1 MSQKK
6 RRPIAL
12 LAIVAIASLTGCAGV
27 DVGKTSGTEDRVSKL
42 NTMRVAT
49 TRDIAFE
56 KASSAFAA
64 KDFLTAHDLWLPL
77 AERGM
82 SHAQTAIAYLY
93 ATGQGVP
100 QNDTEALSWFTKA
113 AQQGDADAQ
122 NNLGYMYSQGR
133 GTKVNREQAIKWYLE
148 AAQRGHRTA
157 QQNLFALT
165 NDGLQRKSVAPPTA
179 EIVRIKAHEGEAL
192 YQFLYGMSY
201 LVGNGAQEIDET
213 SAVNWVKKA
222 ADQNFA
228 AAEHQLGLFYL
239 NGRGVKQDQD
249 RAYYWIVRA
258 ADKKYSPAVTWMQTF
273 KSQKATYVISRPAP
287 TTRP

>member
-1 MSQKK
+1 MNLS
-6 RRPIAL
+6 RRPLYIIAVA
-12 LAIVAIASLTGCAGV
+12 AITSFTGCTGLGGGNTT
-27 DVGKTSGTEDRVSKL
+27 DNTSKAAKL
-42 NTMRVAT
+42 NTMRVST

-56 KASSAFAA
+56 KGSNAYAA
-64 KDFLTAHDLWLPL
+64 KDYRTAHEVWLPL
-77 AERGM
+77 AECGI
-82 SHAQTAIAYLY
+82 SSAQTAIAYLY
-93 ATGQGVP
+93 AMGQGVP
-100 QNDTEALSWFTKA
+100 QSDSEALTWFAKA

-133 GTKVNREQAIKWYLE
+133 GIKASREQAIKWYLE

-201 LVGNGAQEIDET
+201 LVGNGSQESDE
-213 SAVNWVKKA
+213 SAAVNWVKKA
-222 ADQNFA
+222 ADKGFA

-239 NGRGVKQDQD
+239 NGRGLTQDQD
-249 RAYYWIVRA
+249 RAYYWIARA
-258 ADKKYSPAVTWMQTF
+258 ADKKYFTAISWMKTLPPQQNLWVD
-273 KSQKATYVISRPAP
+273 SGSGSAP
-287 TTRP
+287 SA